1 MDKEFWATIAMNEY
15 AIPAG
20 HTLSELKETLF
31 GYLGNAEPELRDD
44 IAYTVYA
51 NWLKREMFTK
61 EEVHAHVNEL
71 LANLDQGIGEA
82 GFDHPG
88 VFEKLAEIL
97 YRTENIMER
106 CPYRRRAGTGIS

>member
-1 MDKEFWATIAMNEY
+1 MDKEFWVTIAMNEY

-20 HTLSELKETLF
+20 HTLSELKEMLF
-31 GYLGNAEPELRDD
+31 GYLGSTDPELRDD

-51 NWLKREMFTK
+51 NWLKREMFTR
-61 EEVHAHVNEL
+61 EEVHAHVDEL
-71 LANLDQGIGEA
+71 LANLDQGIGET

-97 YRTENIMER
+97 YRTRNDMER
-106 CPYRRRAGTGIS
+106 RLHGRSAGKGIS